1 MARFFYN
8 AQSNSVIVTD
18 VSERLSV
25 LSGAVGRIT
34 VQEYNNDFISFNNGN
49 AFIGI
54 FWWRDAQDEEG
65 NQLGATSSAT
75 VTALQAIFDGPD
87 TRPLYVTNSAPPAPG
102 SMLFIGED
110 GTAQAAPSSIVE
122 DNIVFPSGTQFQ
134 QDALDI
140 GNIARL
146 CSVGSFINIKNR
158 ATGERFEI
166 VDYQSDRASASTPAS
181 RLRYQ
186 VTESAYT
193 DIFTVTTADQVPIN
207 ERSFNWN
214 ANFTGRVWGL
224 RFNFASA
231 VTNLRIRLIDTTDED
246 NEQTVWTYP
255 DNMAFLT
262 GTGGS
267 DHAAGVTEIDLGDSP
282 LYAPITRSQ
291 RFELLADSGTITIDE
306 TSGNPEFGIL
316 RQVAERITLADAND
330 DLALFEAGTNRALE
344 VRPAVLPVSDGPT
357 PRPTYLGSTETP
369 AELVVN
375 AGNTNV
381 ITFLD
386 MSEEFFDWTPTDDL
400 RGFDVRFRRPNSA
413 ITNLRGRI
421 ENPDG
426 EAIAYFPSAE
436 AWFSGE
442 GGTTLTA
449 SVGDFTVATEHPF
462 VVAANTTY
470 RVRVRADG
478 GQLRWQGPAGSDGQR
493 NLYFATLAHTLE
505 TIELARLS
513 DIPADMGGDVE
524 ITPRTIADNI
534 SAQPDQLVALNAT
547 RTALSE
553 TPLRIAQDNADAP
566 IVQIGNVSDI
576 AVWSDNT
583 DGSTTANGLTTATF
597 TIRAPATRM
606 LSEIGLTADDG
617 ITGLKVR
624 VSTTTANGE
633 FSRVNQV
640 PDGFGA
646 NLIFESSFF
655 FEGELYAIGGTGS
668 GGVNRLYRID
678 IDTGQ
683 TTLIDGPNLFDSQI
697 GSATAATEHN
707 GVVYTVNRTVSRFFS
722 LNVETGVATQIGNDL
737 PFTGA
742 AFIPAG
748 MASLNGNLYL
758 IEQTNGLYTVDPATG
773 AATRVGNANNWGLS
787 GATVS
792 LRSLTASEDTLYAGG
807 FNGDLYTLDAQT
819 GVATLVRTSNISAI
833 NSLAYRNGIIYSM
846 YRGDTGLTTRFA
858 VAALDD
864 IGFAPTRGVFE
875 DQDVDE
881 GLTVA
886 PVDGRVFVQLDR
898 TTEVTRNTD
907 YNVTIEW
914 RSGTL
919 RHNNAVSDPVFAFA
933 VRYADGQR
941 DTLAKTSQI
950 EDFALK
956 ANTATAVPNSKI
968 TPNYNETTGDT
979 TLTVDNWP
987 GYRNGVLRTSGSMLI
1002 LHADIAED
1010 GDRLCVHKVG
1020 SNTLTISSDDGN
1032 VTVNGEAMYEIT
1044 AEGKYDLIVRGQD
1057 WEVMVPQPTSAP
1069 VRYNRYLG
1077 TIGSSNADFTSFPE
1091 ALENESVRAT
1101 NAPGTV
1107 NGRFLSPQVEYRA
1120 NQDTAANMPDNWDA
1134 LPVFVSPDSGGPISI
1149 TDLSTFGTNDP
1160 VIELPEG
1167 YSRFTLVIEEFSI
1180 SSFFRTTFRLG
1191 GSSNPNTGNV
1201 YRNVANDGTNSI
1213 STGFVLGTNQANV
1226 RSNITVEIVGA
1237 RNADTVTT
1245 IKTIQGGG
1253 TSSSAA
1259 AESFTSTY
1267 GVIGDVSHFHIIT
1280 SGRTQ
1285 TGTAYLYGDPDEA
1298 QPAQPGGAISTFS
1311 VTDPRNAIDF
1321 DLPSGYSNFR
1331 LVFSGVS
1338 ISTAGWDLTFIVGND
1353 SNFITSGY
1361 NYRQS
1366 ILPASTS
1373 TSSTIPNR
1381 YFSNRA
1387 AIDVTGTLTGPN
1399 FTTRASGE
1407 IRIFGARET
1416 DTATDIHFSTIG
1428 GSGGGRNGINGWGE
1442 TATNSGIVTRCRLAV
1457 AATTVNFT
1465 RGNFYL
1471 YGDPA

>member
-1 MARFFYN
+1 MARFWYDP
-8 AQSNSVIVTD
+8 SNNLVRVEEGGFIIGVFPTAPGTVEATLEDSLILLTLNGVHFGG
-18 VSERLSV
+18 VSLE
-25 LSGAVGRIT
+25 T
-34 VQEYNNDFISFNNGN
+34 
-49 AFIGI
+49 
-54 FWWRDAQDEEG
+54 AQDRDG
-65 NQLGATSSAT
+65 NQLGQTIQEAF
-75 VTALQAIFDGPD
+75 TALQAILNGPD
-87 TRPLYVTNSAPPAPG
+87 TRPLYVSDSSPPATG
-102 SMLFIGED
+102 SMLFIGKD

-166 VDYQSDRASASTPAS
+166 VDYQSNRANASTPAS
-181 RLRYQ
+181 RLSYQ
-186 VTESAYT
+186 ATESTYT
-193 DIFTVTTADQVPIN
+193 DIFTVTDADQVPVN
-207 ERSFNWN
+207 ERSFDWN

-262 GTGGS
+262 GEGGS

-306 TSGNPEFGIL
+306 TSGNPDFGIL

-330 DLALFEAGTNRALE
+330 DLALFEAEANRALE

-357 PRPTYLGSTETP
+357 PRPTYLGSAETP

-400 RGFDVRFRRPNSA
+400 RGFDVRFRRPNSV

-449 SVGDFTVATEHPF
+449 GVGNFTVATEHPF

-478 GQLRWQGPAGSDGQR
+478 GQLRWQGPVGSDGQR

-505 TIELARLS
+505 TIELARL
-513 DIPADMGGDVE
+513 DDVGMGG
-524 ITPRTIADNI
+524 ADL
-534 SAQPDQLVALNAT
+534 SAV
-547 RTALSE
+547 
-553 TPLRIAQDNADAP
+553 
-566 IVQIGNVSDI
+566 
-576 AVWSDNT
+576 
-583 DGSTTANGLTTATF
+583 
-597 TIRAPATRM
+597 
-606 LSEIGLTADDG
+606 
-617 ITGLKVR
+617 
-624 VSTTTANGE
+624 
-633 FSRVNQV
+633 
-640 PDGFGA
+640 
-646 NLIFESSFF
+646 
-655 FEGELYAIGGTGS
+655 
-668 GGVNRLYRID
+668 
-678 IDTGQ
+678 
-683 TTLIDGPNLFDSQI
+683 
-697 GSATAATEHN
+697 
-707 GVVYTVNRTVSRFFS
+707 
-722 LNVETGVATQIGNDL
+722 
-737 PFTGA
+737 
-742 AFIPAG
+742 
-748 MASLNGNLYL
+748 
-758 IEQTNGLYTVDPATG
+758 
-773 AATRVGNANNWGLS
+773 
-787 GATVS
+787 
-792 LRSLTASEDTLYAGG
+792 
-807 FNGDLYTLDAQT
+807 
-819 GVATLVRTSNISAI
+819 
-833 NSLAYRNGIIYSM
+833 
-846 YRGDTGLTTRFA
+846 
-858 VAALDD
+858 
-864 IGFAPTRGVFE
+864 
-875 DQDVDE
+875 
-881 GLTVA
+881 
-886 PVDGRVFVQLDR
+886 
-898 TTEVTRNTD
+898 
-907 YNVTIEW
+907 
-914 RSGTL
+914 
-919 RHNNAVSDPVFAFA
+919 
-933 VRYADGQR
+933 
-941 DTLAKTSQI
+941 
-950 EDFALK
+950 EDFALE
-956 ANTATAVPNSKI
+956 ANPDTPVPNDKI
-968 TPNYNETTGDT
+968 IPNYNETIGDT

-1010 GDRLCVHKVG
+1010 GDRLCVHKIG

-1032 VTVNGEAMYEIT
+1032 VTVNGEAMYEIA

-1057 WEVMVPQPTSAP
+1057 WEVMVPQPTSTP

-1120 NQDTAANMPDNWDA
+1120 TQDTAANMPDNWDA

-1149 TDLSTFGTNDP
+1149 TDLSSFGTSTPTID
-1160 VIELPEG
+1160 LPNG
-1167 YSRFTLVIEEFSI
+1167 YSNFRLVITGLRR
-1180 SSFFRTTFRLG
+1180 SSGGAQITGVRLANANGLIDSASYQQTNSDGSNRTDNLFRFNVSVD
-1191 GSSNPNTGNV
+1191 SSSSSNLQYVINITGAKNPNTATAISATMGG
-1201 YRNVANDGTNSI
+1201 RTSNVAVSNYTSG
-1213 STGFVLGTNQANV
+1213 VLNLATEITQIVLFNANV
-1226 RSNITVEIVGA
+1226 L
-1237 RNADTVTT
+1237 
-1245 IKTIQGGG
+1245 
-1253 TSSSAA
+1253 
-1259 AESFTSTY
+1259 
-1267 GVIGDVSHFHIIT
+1267 
-1280 SGRTQ
+1280 
-1285 TGTAYLYGDPDEA
+1285 GTAYLYGDPDEA
-1298 QPAQPGGAISTFS
+1298 QSAQPGGAISTFS

-1338 ISTAGWDLTFIVGND
+1338 ISTASWDLTFIVGND

-1373 TSSTIPNR
+1373 TSGTIPNR

-1387 AIDVTGTLTGPN
+1387 AIDVTGALAGPG
-1399 FTTRASGE
+1399 FTARASGE

-1416 DTATDIHFSTIG
+1416 DTVTDIHFNTIG
-1428 GSGGGRNGINGWGE
+1428 GSGGGRNGISGWGE

-1457 AATTVNFT
+1457 AATAVNFT